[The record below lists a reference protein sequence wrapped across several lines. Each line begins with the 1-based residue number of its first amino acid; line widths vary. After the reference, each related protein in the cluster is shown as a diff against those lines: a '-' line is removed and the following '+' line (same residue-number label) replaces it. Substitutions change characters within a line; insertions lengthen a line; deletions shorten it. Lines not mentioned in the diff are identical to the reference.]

1 MDVYASGYTLFAIY
15 SASRNIR
22 FGRVEA
28 SLRTRALSSERII
41 SACYEVREYAECH
54 SLYTGT

>member
-1 MDVYASGYTLFAIY
+1 MDVYASGYTYFTIH

-22 FGRVEA
+22 LSRVEA

-41 SACYEVREYAECH
+41 SACYEGREYAECH